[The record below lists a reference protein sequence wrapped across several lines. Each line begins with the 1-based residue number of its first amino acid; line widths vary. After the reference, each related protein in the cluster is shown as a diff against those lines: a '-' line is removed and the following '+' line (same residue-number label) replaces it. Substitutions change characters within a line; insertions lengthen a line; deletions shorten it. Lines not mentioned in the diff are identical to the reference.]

1 MPGRI
6 PIPERFNLARHCL
19 EQSAAAQPG
28 KVALT
33 VVGDVAAGPGAAEY
47 WTYGDL
53 DRAVRGVAAG
63 LEEAGLA
70 PGDRLLLR
78 LPNNSSYAL
87 LFYGAIAAGLVP
99 IPVSSMLTER
109 DIAFLLADSGAAGI
123 AMDDGLV
130 VPLAGVAA
138 KVFDTAAIDRLRR
151 SDPRPGYADTAAGDP
166 AYMIYTSGTS
176 GRPKGVVHAQR
187 VALGRIPMH
196 RDWQAIGGDDV
207 MLHAGTFNWSY
218 TLGVG
223 LLDPWSVGAAAVL
236 YNGPQDI
243 QVWPRLIRL
252 AGATLF
258 AAVPLLY
265 RQMLKHAA
273 LDPADFA
280 TIRHCLCA
288 GEAMHPSILE
298 QWRAATGRA
307 LYESLGMSEC
317 STFISSGPS
326 VPVRPGSAGKPQQT
340 RRIAIL
346 AVDGDDTPLPT
357 GETGLLAIHRSDPG
371 LMLGYWNRPEEDAAT
386 TRGDWFVG
394 GDLAAFDDDGYVWYH
409 GRADDIMNAGGF
421 RVSPLEV
428 EAALADCPGVAEVAV
443 TEHRVDDTLSVIAAY
458 VVARPGSGIDA
469 DRVLAH
475 AGGRLAAYKRP
486 KQVFF
491 VESLPRNVNGKL
503 QRRALG

>member
-1 MPGRI
+1 
-6 PIPERFNLARHCL
+6 
-19 EQSAAAQPG
+19 
-28 KVALT
+28 
-33 VVGDVAAGPGAAEY
+33 
-47 WTYGDL
+47 
-53 DRAVRGVAAG
+53 
-63 LEEAGLA
+63 
-70 PGDRLLLR
+70 
-78 LPNNSSYAL
+78 
-87 LFYGAIAAGLVP
+87 
-99 IPVSSMLTER
+99 
-109 DIAFLLADSGAAGI
+109 
-123 AMDDGLV
+123 
-130 VPLAGVAA
+130 
-138 KVFDTAAIDRLRR
+138 
-151 SDPRPGYADTAAGDP
+151 
-166 AYMIYTSGTS
+166 
-176 GRPKGVVHAQR
+176 
-187 VALGRIPMH
+187 
-196 RDWQAIGGDDV
+196 DV
-207 MLHAGTFNWSY
+207 MLHAGAFNWSY

-236 YNGPQDI
+236 YNGPKDI

-265 RQMLKHAA
+265 RQMLKHAT

-288 GEAMHPSILE
+288 GEAMHPSILD
-298 QWRAATGRA
+298 QWRAATRRE

-317 STFISSGPS
+317 STFISSGPG
-326 VPVRPGSAGKPQQT
+326 VPVRPGSAGKPQRT

-346 AVDGDDTPLPT
+346 PVAGGDTPLAP

-371 LMLGYWNRPEEDAAT
+371 LMLGYWNRPDEDAAT
-386 TRGDWFVG
+386 TRGTWFVG

-443 TEHRVDDTLSVIAAY
+443 TEYRVDETLSVIAAY
-458 VVARPGSGIDA
+458 VVARPGGDVDA
-469 DRVLAH
+469 ERVLAH
-475 AGGRLAAYKRP
+475 AGERLAAYKRP

-491 VESLPRNVNGKL
+491 VDSLPRNVNGKL

>member
-1 MPGRI
+1 
-6 PIPERFNLARHCL
+6 
-19 EQSAAAQPG
+19 
-28 KVALT
+28 
-33 VVGDVAAGPGAAEY
+33 
-47 WTYGDL
+47 
-53 DRAVRGVAAG
+53 
-63 LEEAGLA
+63 
-70 PGDRLLLR
+70 
-78 LPNNSSYAL
+78 
-87 LFYGAIAAGLVP
+87 
-99 IPVSSMLTER
+99 
-109 DIAFLLADSGAAGI
+109 
-123 AMDDGLV
+123 
-130 VPLAGVAA
+130 
-138 KVFDTAAIDRLRR
+138 
-151 SDPRPGYADTAAGDP
+151 
-166 AYMIYTSGTS
+166 
-176 GRPKGVVHAQR
+176 
-187 VALGRIPMH
+187 
-196 RDWQAIGGDDV
+196 
-207 MLHAGTFNWSY
+207 
-218 TLGVG
+218 
-223 LLDPWSVGAAAVL
+223 
-236 YNGPQDI
+236 
-243 QVWPRLIRL
+243 
-252 AGATLF
+252 
-258 AAVPLLY
+258 
-265 RQMLKHAA
+265 
-273 LDPADFA
+273 
-280 TIRHCLCA
+280 
-288 GEAMHPSILE
+288 MHPSILE

-443 TEHRVDDTLSVIAAY
+443 TEYRVDDTLSVIAAY

>member
-1 MPGRI
+1 MPER
-6 PIPERFNLARHCL
+6 PAIPEQFNLARHCL
-19 EQSAAAQPG
+19 EQAARDEPD
-28 KVALT
+28 KIALT
-33 VVGDVAAGPGAAEY
+33 VVGDVDAGADQAER
-47 WTYGDL
+47 WTYGGL
-53 DRAVRGVAAG
+53 DRAVRSVAAG
-63 LEEAGLA
+63 LQAEGLA
-70 PGDRLLLR
+70 PGQRLVLR
-78 LPNNSSYAL
+78 LPNNSDYAL
-87 LFYGAIAAGLVP
+87 LFFGAIAAGLVP
-99 IPVSSMLTER
+99 IPVSAMLTEA

-123 AMDDGLV
+123 ALDDDLA
-130 VPLAGVAA
+130 VPVTDPDVR
-138 KVFDTAAIDRLRR
+138 VFDTAAIARLK
-151 SDPRPGYADTAAGDP
+151 DAAPRPGYADTAAEDP

-196 RDWQAIGGDDV
+196 RDWQAISGGDT
-207 MLHAGTFNWSY
+207 MLHAGAFNWSY

-236 YNGPQDI
+236 YNGAKDI
-243 QVWPRLIRL
+243 TVWPRLIRMT
-252 AGATLF
+252 GATLF

-273 LDPADFA
+273 LDRADFA

-298 QWRAATGRA
+298 QWRAATGRE

-317 STFISSGPS
+317 STFISSGPT

-346 AVDGDDTPLPT
+346 PVETGDTPLPT
-357 GETGLLAIHRSDPG
+357 AEIGLLAIHRSDPG
-371 LMLGYWNRPEEDAAT
+371 LMLGYWNRPDEDAAT

-394 GDLAAFDDDGYVWYH
+394 GDLAAFDADGYVWYH

-428 EAALADCPGVAEVAV
+428 ETALADCPGIAEVAV
-443 TEHRVDDTLSVIAAY
+443 TEHRVDETLSIIAAF
-458 VVARPGSGIDA
+458 VVRRPGSDIDSDA
-469 DRVLAH
+469 VLAH

-486 KQVFF
+486 RQVFF